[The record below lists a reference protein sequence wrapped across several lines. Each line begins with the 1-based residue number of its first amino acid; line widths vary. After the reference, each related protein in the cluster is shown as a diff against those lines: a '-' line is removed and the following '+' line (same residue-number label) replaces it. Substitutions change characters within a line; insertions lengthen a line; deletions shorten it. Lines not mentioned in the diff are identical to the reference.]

1 MTVVGMPGR
10 GLGGARRIFV
20 RLRTVPAVRPWA
32 ARKAHEQHQVRHKAS
47 SRLQAHHRATTL
59 HGKLVNPACQPE
71 SPALWRYPAAPVV
84 PEVLG
89 SCHRPDRRRGR
100 KECLGIGNARGPI
113 LWEHQFQGGV
123 ESSAAPVR
131 TLLTY
136 IEHARAKNRT
146 EGVVYRHWYHVQGMW
161 QDRVHVNLSLASCAD
176 FHVVQCQL
184 MSRQVELG
192 KSRTLIEMQRML
204 SRCIAARLLHRK
216 KPAGMWITIPDRRL
230 HQERRHD
237 TSAAYQLSAVEKTTR
252 ICTENTDSRCLP
264 LTILD
269 SRKTTG
275 LCVPELATGV
285 STRLTHKDNR
295 PRQFGMQTLHVR

>member
-123 ESSAAPVR
+123 EASAAPVR

-176 FHVVQCQL
+176 FHVVHCQL
-184 MSRQVELG
+184 MIRQVELG

-216 KPAGMWITIPDRRL
+216 NLPGCGSLYPTGVCTRSGDTIR
-230 HQERRHD
+230 Q
-237 TSAAYQLSAVEKTTR
+237 
-252 ICTENTDSRCLP
+252 P
-264 LTILD
+264 LTSFLQWRKPPESAPRIPIQDVCHLPFSILGKPPGYA
-269 SRKTTG
+269 SQ
-275 LCVPELATGV
+275 
-285 STRLTHKDNR
+285 SW
-295 PRQFGMQTLHVR
+295 RQACPQG